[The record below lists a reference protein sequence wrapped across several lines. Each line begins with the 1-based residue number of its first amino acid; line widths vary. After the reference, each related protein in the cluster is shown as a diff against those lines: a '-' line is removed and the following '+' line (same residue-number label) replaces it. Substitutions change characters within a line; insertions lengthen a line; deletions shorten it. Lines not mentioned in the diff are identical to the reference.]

1 MAAFRQA
8 RITEITEESR
18 SIVRARARLEGG
30 AEVVAEGF
38 PHMLGPLEVG
48 DAVVLNTTGVELEL
62 GTGGVCFILWNLDG
76 PGEVDPGPGHVMK
89 LRYTPWQ
96 TEVMAA
102 EAPESEHH
110 DTLVTASS
118 LDGAPVVA
126 CGLHS
131 QLPAA
136 AAAVKAARPNARV
149 GYLMTDGGALPL
161 AWSRTV
167 EALQV
172 AGLVDVTCTAGHA
185 FGGDLEAVNVFSGLI
200 ALRHAGRADVIC
212 VALGPG
218 VVGTATPF
226 GYSSIEQGTVLD
238 AVTAL
243 GGRAIAALRISFNDL
258 RERHVG
264 ISHHTITALSVAA
277 RERCTIA
284 VPELP
289 PDRMDQV
296 MGQLGDSPLPARHD
310 IVRADGGP
318 GLRLLGAEG
327 LRPTT
332 MGRSIDEAPE
342 LFIAASAAGALA
354 ASYIDP
360 GL

>member
-8 RITEITEESR
+8 RITEITETNHA
-18 SIVRARARLEGG
+18 IVRARARLVSGT
-30 AEVVAEGF
+30 EVEAEGF

-48 DAVVLNTTGVELEL
+48 DAVVLNTTGVELGL

-76 PGEVDPGPGHVMK
+76 PGEIEPGAGHIMK

-96 TEVMAA
+96 TEVLAA
-102 EAPESEHH
+102 EAPESEYHE
-110 DTLVTASS
+110 S
-118 LDGAPVVA
+118 LAQATSLGGAPVVA

-136 AAAVKAARPNARV
+136 AAGVKAARPDARV

-161 AWSRTV
+161 AWSRTLP
-167 EALQV
+167 ALRN
-172 AGLVDVTCTAGHA
+172 AGLIDVTCTAGHS
-185 FGGDLEAVNVFSGLI
+185 FGGDLEAVNVFSGLLD
-200 ALRHAGRADVIC
+200 LRHAGGVDAIC

-226 GYSSIEQGTVLD
+226 GFSSLEQGQVLD
-238 AVTAL
+238 AATAL
-243 GGRAIAALRISFNDL
+243 GGRAIAALRISFDDL

-264 ISHHTITALSVAA
+264 ISHHSITALSVAA

-289 PDRMDQV
+289 LDRMDQV
-296 MGQLGDSPLPARHD
+296 MAHLKGSGLPDRHD
-310 IVRADGGP
+310 IVRTDGGP
-318 GLRLLGAEG
+318 GLRLLGSKG
-327 LRPTT
+327 LRPSS

-354 ASYIDP
+354 ASYI
-360 GL
+360 

>member
-1 MAAFRQA
+1 MENG
-8 RITEITEESR
+8 TEVE
-18 SIVRARARLEGG
+18 
-30 AEVVAEGF
+30 AEGF
-38 PHMLGPLEVG
+38 PQMLGPLEVG
-48 DAVVLNTTGVELEL
+48 DAVVLNTTGLELDL
-62 GTGGVCFILWNLDG
+62 GTGGVSFILWNLDG
-76 PGEVDPGPGHVMK
+76 PGSVDPGPGHIVK
-89 LRYTPWQ
+89 VRYTPWQ

-110 DTLVTASS
+110 QVLSEAID
-118 LDGAPVVA
+118 LDGIPVIA

-131 QLPAA
+131 QLAA
-136 AAAVKAARPNARV
+136 AAAGIKAAKPDARV

-167 EALQV
+167 EALSA
-172 AGLVDVTCTAGHA
+172 AGLVDVTCTCGHA
-185 FGGDLEAVNVFSGLI
+185 FGGDLEAVNVFSGLV
-200 ALRHAGRADVIC
+200 ALKHAGRVDAIC

-218 VVGTATPF
+218 VVGTGTPLGF
-226 GYSSIEQGTVLD
+226 TSIEQGQVLD
-238 AVTAL
+238 ATTAL
-243 GGRAIAALRISFNDL
+243 GGRAIAALRISFEDL

-264 ISHHTITALSVAA
+264 ISHHTMTALEVAA

-289 PDRMDQV
+289 PDRMDRV
-296 MGQLGDSPLPARHD
+296 IGQLGDSPLPVRHD

-318 GLRLLGAEG
+318 GLRLLGEKG

-332 MGRSIDEAPE
+332 MGRSMDEAPE

-354 ASYIDP
+354 GSY
-360 GL
+360 L